1 MSPLERILLAAH
13 EERMAATAPKD
24 LPMSAS
30 AKAAKAMLTRK
41 PASRDAE
48 AERKRRCQRAMRDAV
63 LAESER
69 RRQRS
74 LELLSKGVRFEV
86 AAEACDETVRSLVQV
101 WMAAGP
107 LPEVVRRA
115 REDYNARQY
124 AVRLASRRE
133 YFRSRKARMAA
144 EASP

>member
-24 LPMSAS
+24 LPMSTA
-30 AKAAKAMLTRK
+30 ARAAKASLRTT
-41 PASRDAE
+41 AE
-48 AERKRRCQRAMRDAV
+48 AERKRRVQRATRDAV

-74 LELLSKGVRFEV
+74 LALLSQGVRLEV
-86 AAEACDETVRSLVQV
+86 VAEALDESVRSLVQV
-101 WMAAGP
+101 WLAAGP

-115 REDYNARQY
+115 REDYTARQY
-124 AVRLASRRE
+124 AVRLAERRE
-133 YFRSRKARMAA
+133 YFRTRKARRV
-144 EASP
+144 EVSP